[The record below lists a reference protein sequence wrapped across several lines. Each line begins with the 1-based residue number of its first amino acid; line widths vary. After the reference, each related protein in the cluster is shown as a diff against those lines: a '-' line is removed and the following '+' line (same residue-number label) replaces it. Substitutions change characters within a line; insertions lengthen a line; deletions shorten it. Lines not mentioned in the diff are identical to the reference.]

1 MESAR
6 TFLWL
11 TFGALCMFL
20 FVEWNEQS
28 ARTTFTAVEQN
39 QRATPKTEYNDTAEA
54 SSSSFQDNLPTI
66 DSNTVGVSEAVA
78 QRSETAQLIAKEQTL
93 WEPPC

>member
-20 FVEWNEQS
+20 FIEWNQQN
-28 ARTTFTAVEQN
+28 ARTTLTAVEQN
-39 QRATPKTEYNDTAEA
+39 ETATPKTEYSDNAEA
-54 SSSSFQDNLPTI
+54 SSSSFQENLPTI
-66 DSNTVGVSEAVA
+66 DSNTVGVS
-78 QRSETAQLIAKEQTL
+78 
-93 WEPPC
+93 